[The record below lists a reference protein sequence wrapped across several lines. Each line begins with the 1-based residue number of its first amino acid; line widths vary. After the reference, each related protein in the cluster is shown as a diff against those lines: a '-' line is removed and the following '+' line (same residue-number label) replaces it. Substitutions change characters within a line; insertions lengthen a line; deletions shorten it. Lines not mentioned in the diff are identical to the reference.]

1 MKEIKEAKEFLD
13 RVAAQEYL
21 KPNLFREQEEFN
33 LFRRMVEEE
42 KFDDLSGRL
51 SGEVKEWDID
61 LGYAMGE
68 ESDEELRIK
77 IQVAEQ
83 MGVKSMESGLDATF
97 FEKRDACMEWWERQS
112 YDLKRRCLERV
123 ITLLGKEKIDYEAT
137 RKYKGIADGISWQNH
152 HALKEACGFIQKL
165 LPSPD
170 AGVNDAEVVVLRF
183 EVDRLN
189 KELSQKKDLLKKK
202 NKELKMLRERDAAV
216 IRQLGLEK

>member
-1 MKEIKEAKEFLD
+1 MKNDMKEIKQAKEFLD

-21 KPNLFREQEEFN
+21 KPNVFREQEEFN
-33 LFRRMVEEE
+33 LFHRMVEEE

-61 LGYAMGE
+61 LAYAMGE

-123 ITLLGKEKIDYEAT
+123 ITLLGK
-137 RKYKGIADGISWQNH
+137 RK
-152 HALKEACGFIQKL
+152 
-165 LPSPD
+165 
-170 AGVNDAEVVVLRF
+170 
-183 EVDRLN
+183 
-189 KELSQKKDLLKKK
+189 
-202 NKELKMLRERDAAV
+202 
-216 IRQLGLEK
+216 

>member
-1 MKEIKEAKEFLD
+1 MKEIKGAKDFLD
-13 RVAAQEYL
+13 RVAAQDYL
-21 KPNLFREQEEFN
+21 KPNIFREQEEFN

-51 SGEVKEWDID
+51 SGEVKKWDID

-97 FEKRDACMEWWERQS
+97 FEKRDACMEWWEQQS
-112 YDLKRRCLERV
+112 FDLKRRCLERV
-123 ITLLGKEKIDYEAT
+123 ITLLGKEKIDYAAT
-137 RKYKGIADGISWQNH
+137 CKYKDIADGISWQNH
-152 HALKEACGFIQKL
+152 HTLKEACGIIEKL

-170 AGVNDAEVVVLRF
+170 AGVNDAEMVVLRF

-202 NKELKMLRERDAAV
+202 NKELKMLRERGDAV

>member
-1 MKEIKEAKEFLD
+1 MKEIKGAKDFLD
-13 RVAAQEYL
+13 RVAAQDYL
-21 KPNLFREQEEFN
+21 KPNIFREQEEFN

-42 KFDDLSGRL
+42 KFNDLSGRL
-51 SGEVKEWDID
+51 RGEVKKWDID

-97 FEKRDACMEWWERQS
+97 FEKRDACMEWWEQQS
-112 YDLKRRCLERV
+112 FDLKRRCLERV
-123 ITLLGKEKIDYEAT
+123 ITLLGKEKIDYAAT
-137 RKYKGIADGISWQNH
+137 CKYKDIADGISWQNH
-152 HALKEACGFIQKL
+152 HALKEACGIIEKL

-170 AGVNDAEVVVLRF
+170 AGVNDAEMVVLRF

-202 NKELKMLRERDAAV
+202 NKELKMLRERGDAV